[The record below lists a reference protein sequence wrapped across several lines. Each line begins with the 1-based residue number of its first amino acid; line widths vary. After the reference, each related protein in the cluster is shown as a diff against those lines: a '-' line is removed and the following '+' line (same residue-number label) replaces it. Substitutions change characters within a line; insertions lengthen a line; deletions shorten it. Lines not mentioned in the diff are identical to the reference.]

1 MFAFFGSNNRHGTPH
16 HETIKWFQSEAY
28 CRIHVYEKP
37 TGITGWLLGLA
48 AFREL
53 LAKLLCTKRKS
64 ASAPRCLR
72 CLGATIDIVNS
83 ITRTANRSGQG
94 VFSHRCLRKANTEDT
109 VITGLGGL
117 PGITAP
123 GRGPGAGHCPGAGAG
138 QRSARSGR
146 GLRTDRSQCRAAALA
161 GGSRAGPHALCGA
174 AAGVGGRTA
183 GAGPGADGPWA
194 G

>member
-1 MFAFFGSNNRHGTPH
+1 M
-16 HETIKWFQSEAY
+16 
-28 CRIHVYEKP
+28 
-37 TGITGWLLGLA
+37 
-48 AFREL
+48 

-117 PGITAP
+117 PGITVDATK
-123 GRGPGAGHCPGAGAG
+123 GRRNADRDKCFLLLMFRH
-138 QRSARSGR
+138 
-146 GLRTDRSQCRAAALA
+146 GLRVSEA
-161 GGSRAGPHALCGA
+161 
-174 AAGVGGRTA
+174 
-183 GAGPGADGPWA
+183 
-194 G
+194 

>member
-1 MFAFFGSNNRHGTPH
+1 M
-16 HETIKWFQSEAY
+16 
-28 CRIHVYEKP
+28 
-37 TGITGWLLGLA
+37 
-48 AFREL
+48 

-117 PGITAP
+117 PGITVPGQALAP
-123 GRGPGAGHCPGAGAG
+123 HDLAPLIHPYCVKQALCDVNPEYAHLLFPWTRLLSRHGFI
-138 QRSARSGR
+138 
-146 GLRTDRSQCRAAALA
+146 GLRNHC
-161 GGSRAGPHALCGA
+161 GSSKSI
-174 AAGVGGRTA
+174 RT
-183 GAGPGADGPWA
+183 GAGPFHYDPRKRVRNVKLTSRQEAA
-194 G
+194 RL

>member
-1 MFAFFGSNNRHGTPH
+1 M
-16 HETIKWFQSEAY
+16 
-28 CRIHVYEKP
+28 
-37 TGITGWLLGLA
+37 
-48 AFREL
+48 

-117 PGITAP
+117 PGITAGSYTVEGDKIHQKP
-123 GRGPGAGHCPGAGAG
+123 
-138 QRSARSGR
+138 
-146 GLRTDRSQCRAAALA
+146 TMALNTYII
-161 GGSRAGPHALCGA
+161 GGDFVLKITRLDKSTMVAQIEWPPLN
-174 AAGVGGRTA
+174 
-183 GAGPGADGPWA
+183 P
-194 G
+194 